1 MKFLYFPKKNLEK
14 ALLKMQ
20 RCDKRGDDEMT
31 QNDICSP
38 PGALTGAPVAFHFF
52 IKGERNC
59 IHLGQNLTVGPEYP
73 CRSILLQVHRERA
86 SIAE

>member
-1 MKFLYFPKKNLEK
+1 
-14 ALLKMQ
+14 MQ

-59 IHLGQNLTVGPEYP
+59 IHLGQNLTANK
-73 CRSILLQVHRERA
+73 LLNVIGSSGKLCIPNNH
-86 SIAE
+86 